1 MLDGM
6 KPPLTTSGVGPI
18 KRLDGEEHIRTLSLP
33 EQYSGGA
40 KAVASETRGD
50 HLLAEQPQ
58 YSGTR
63 FAWEAAVAPVDR
75 VAIAFRR
82 LQEPAR
88 RGLAARMQPWSLR
101 ALPRIRPDAN
111 PRTRTSPQPQWDP
124 RYAARRMCSRSSSSF
139 CVTRVAR
146 STRPL

>member
-63 FAWEAAVAPVDR
+63 FAWKARAEPTADRLSLIAHCDSAPHATNPAAC
-75 VAIAFRR
+75 RR
-82 LQEPAR
+82 
-88 RGLAARMQPWSLR
+88 
-101 ALPRIRPDAN
+101 
-111 PRTRTSPQPQWDP
+111 
-124 RYAARRMCSRSSSSF
+124 
-139 CVTRVAR
+139 
-146 STRPL
+146 